1 MSLKFTSDHEWVRIE
16 DNDIVAVGITD
27 HAQEQLG
34 DVVFVEMPNIDD
46 EFSQGDDIC
55 VIESVKAASEL
66 KAPVGGSIVGVN
78 ESIADEPTKV
88 NEDPLGEGWF
98 IRLKLSD
105 PSELDALLDESAYKA
120 LLD

>member
-1 MSLKFTSDHEWVRIE
+1 MSLKFTADHEWVRIE
-16 DNDIVAVGITD
+16 EDDIVAIGITD

-34 DVVFVEMPNIDD
+34 DVVFVEMPNVDD

-98 IRLKLSD
+98 IRLKLNN
-105 PSELDALLDESAYKA
+105 PSELDALLDETAYKA